1 MQIDVSVLRPLVPV
15 PVSWFSMVWVLLP
28 EQRIPGSGLGS
39 SLVWMLLHVLVP
51 VIRVKGVLLPV
62 PLSRFQVQH
71 GVGSVSTG
79 PFRVPGTRLG
89 SSMKVC
95 WSSLVSV

>member
-1 MQIDVSVLRPLVPV
+1 
-15 PVSWFSMVWVLLP
+15 MVQHGVGVVARAP
-28 EQRIPGSGLGS
+28 FRIPGSGLGS

>member
-1 MQIDVSVLRPLVPV
+1 MGVVARAP
-15 PVSWFSMVWVLLP
+15 F
-28 EQRIPGSGLGS
+28 RIPGSGLGS

-71 GVGSVSTG
+71 GVGFQRPFQGSRYKIGVQHGSVL
-79 PFRVPGTRLG
+79 VQLG
-89 SSMKVC
+89 VGVTT
-95 WSSLVSV
+95 WSGC